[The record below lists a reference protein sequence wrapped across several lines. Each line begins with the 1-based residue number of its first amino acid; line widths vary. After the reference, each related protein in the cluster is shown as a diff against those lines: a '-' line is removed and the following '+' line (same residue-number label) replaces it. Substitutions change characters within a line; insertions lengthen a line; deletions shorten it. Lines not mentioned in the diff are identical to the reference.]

1 MTLGKFFAGCLGN
14 NIESTGF
21 QCKNRQDGENKKS
34 RQDGENK
41 KFRRDGNFPKKH
53 AVMKYIEGN
62 KNPEHPSQ

>member
-21 QCKNRQDGENKKS
+21 QRKNRQDGENKKS
-34 RQDGENK
+34 
-41 KFRRDGNFPKKH
+41 RRDGNFPKKH